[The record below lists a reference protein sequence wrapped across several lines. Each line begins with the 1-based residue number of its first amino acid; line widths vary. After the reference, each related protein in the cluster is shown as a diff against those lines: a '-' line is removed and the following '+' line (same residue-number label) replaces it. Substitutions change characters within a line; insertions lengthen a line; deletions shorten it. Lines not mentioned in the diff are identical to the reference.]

1 MKRSG
6 VSVLGSRGP
15 EAAAGVS
22 VCVPPAGC
30 PPRGHRGRQG
40 FMALGT
46 RCRVEGRKGSPGS
59 WGVLA
64 LGLWVSW
71 ARLASPGLPGGLPEE
86 AATARARGGGE
97 AGLPAGFAGS
107 EGWLGSAL
115 RGPRAG
121 GRSAS
126 SHPESAKPG
135 WGGSRWG
142 RPERQS
148 RAESP
153 GRPRGS
159 QVATLG
165 CLQPA

>member
-86 AATARARGGGE
+86 AATARARGGAASRVCGQRGV
-97 AGLPAGFAGS
+97 ARLCASGS
-107 EGWLGSAL
+107 EG
-115 RGPRAG
+115 RRQ
-121 GRSAS
+121 
-126 SHPESAKPG
+126 
-135 WGGSRWG
+135 
-142 RPERQS
+142 ER
-148 RAESP
+148 
-153 GRPRGS
+153 
-159 QVATLG
+159 
-165 CLQPA
+165 